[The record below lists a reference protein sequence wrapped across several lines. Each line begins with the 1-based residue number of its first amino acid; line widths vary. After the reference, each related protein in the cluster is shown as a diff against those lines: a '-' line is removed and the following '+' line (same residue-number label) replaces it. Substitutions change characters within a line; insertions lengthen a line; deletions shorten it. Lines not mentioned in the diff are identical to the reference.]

1 MPVKGLACDRIGAS
15 LDIRVAPETL
25 AWFPPEVLLV
35 SDLRLMS
42 PSRPVLFWSAALLI
56 VAAAIVL
63 LRDILLPFVAAI
75 ALAYLLD
82 PLVHRLERLG
92 VNRSVAALGMVLL
105 FYLLVGTLIAYA
117 VPIVGSEIVAFIGKL
132 PHYAAQISALA
143 NDPSRPWLR
152 TLVGE
157 GLSEAEKSIG
167 ELASF
172 GAGWSATLLGSL
184 WSEGQALISVFSLL
198 IVTPIVTY
206 YLVSDWTKI
215 IASIDRVVPPARR
228 ETVRAL
234 AREIDATISGFVRG
248 QGTICL
254 ALALFYAVGLGAIGL
269 DHGILIGIISGLV
282 SFIPYLGSLT
292 GIVVSICVAILQF
305 WPKWVMIPAVAAIF
319 VVGQLVADYVL
330 APTLIGSKIK
340 LDPVWMM
347 FAIAA
352 FGALFGFVGLLIA
365 VPAAAAIGVLVRYIL
380 GQYLEDQER
389 ALPQIAESGAAGKPE

>member
-1 MPVKGLACDRIGAS
+1 VPNLP
-15 LDIRVAPETL
+15 LQ
-25 AWFPPEVLLV
+25 
-35 SDLRLMS
+35 S
-42 PSRPVLFWSAALLI
+42 PSRPVLFWGAALLI
-56 VAAAIVL
+56 GIAAIVL
-63 LRDILLPFVAAI
+63 LRDILLPFIAAL

-82 PLVHRLERLG
+82 PLVERLERLG
-92 VNRSVAALGMVLL
+92 LHRAVAALGMILL
-105 FYLLVGTLIAYA
+105 FFLAIGTLVAYA
-117 VPIVGSEIVAFIGKL
+117 VPIIGSEVVAFIGKL
-132 PHYAAQISALA
+132 PDYATQISALA
-143 NDPSRPWLR
+143 NDPSRPWLQ

-157 GLSEAEKSIG
+157 GLAEAEKSIG

-184 WSEGQALISVFSLL
+184 WSEGQALISIFSLL

-206 YLVSDWTKI
+206 YLVTDWKQIVATL
-215 IASIDRVVPPARR
+215 DRVVPAAQR
-228 ETVRAL
+228 ETVRKL
-234 AREIDATISGFVRG
+234 AREIDATISGFIRG

-254 ALALFYAVGLGAIGL
+254 ALSIYYAIALGVIGL
-269 DHGILIGIISGLV
+269 DHGILIGITAGLV

-305 WPKWVMIPAVAAIF
+305 WPNWGMIPVVAAIF

-347 FAIAA
+347 FSIAA

-365 VPAAAAIGVLVRYIL
+365 VPAGAAIGVLVRYAMA
-380 GQYLEDQER
+380 QYFLAQEGS
-389 ALPQIAESGAAGKPE
+389 AAQGADPGGGGPSE